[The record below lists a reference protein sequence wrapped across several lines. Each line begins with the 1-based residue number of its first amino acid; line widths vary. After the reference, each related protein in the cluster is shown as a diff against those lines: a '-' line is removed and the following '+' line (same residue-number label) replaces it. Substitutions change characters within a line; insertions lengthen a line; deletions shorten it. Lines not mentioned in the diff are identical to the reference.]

1 MISKKIKKCRVCDD
15 KNLISIKKFP
25 DLGLTGVFLKKDQK
39 TIITPLEVVFSK
51 KSNLLQLRHNYNSNI
66 LYGNHYGYRSGLNQV
81 MISHLKDKAGYFNK
95 FLKLNHNS
103 KILDIG
109 SNDATFLKFFKFGKR
124 YGVDPTIAK
133 YKNFYPKKII
143 KHNSIFDKAY
153 KKINKNRF
161 NLITAIAMFY
171 DLANPL
177 SFLKKIKKILHKDGI
192 LHIEVAYMPELIK
205 NFSYD
210 TFCQEHYEFYSL
222 TSLYYIIEKS
232 NLVIQDFGFN
242 QINGGSIW
250 LNIANKETTRKI
262 NLKKLKKYLKIE
274 EKIGIKKVSTYKKF
288 FFKAFNHAKQLNN
301 LVSRLKKEKK
311 DIAALGASTK
321 GNVLLQLS
329 NLNSTKISCIYD
341 VNKEKFNRF
350 TPCTNIKILDEDK
363 LQHSKHD
370 YLIILIWH
378 FKSYILKKIKKINS
392 NIKIIIPFPKIRI
405 V

>member
-25 DLGLTGVFLKKDQK
+25 NLGLTGVFLKNRQK
-39 TIITPLEVVFSK
+39 PIITPLEVVFSK
-51 KSNLLQLRHNYNSNI
+51 KSSLLQLRHNYNPNI
-66 LYGNHYGYRSGLNQV
+66 LYGNNYGYRSGLNPV
-81 MISHLKDKAGYFNK
+81 MVNHLKYKADYFSK
-95 FLKLNHNS
+95 FLKINRNT

-109 SNDATFLKFFKFGKR
+109 SNDATFLKFFNLGVK
-124 YGVDPTIAK
+124 YGIDPTIIK

-153 KKINKNRF
+153 KKINKNKF

-171 DLANPL
+171 DLASPL
-177 SFLKKIKKILHKDGI
+177 VFLKKIRKILHKDGI
-192 LHIEVAYMPELIK
+192 FHIEVAYMPELIK

-222 TSLYYIIEKS
+222 TSLFYIVEKS

-242 QINGGSIW
+242 KINGGSIW

-262 NLKKLKKYLKIE
+262 NLKKIKKYLKIE
-274 EKIGIKKVSTYKKF
+274 AKTGIKKISTYKKF
-288 FFKAFNHAKQLNN
+288 FFKAFNHAKQLDK
-301 LVSRLKKEKK
+301 LISRLKKKNK

-329 NLNSTKISCIYD
+329 NLNSQKISCIYD
-341 VNKEKFNRF
+341 VNKDKFNKF
-350 TPCTNIKILDEDK
+350 TPCTNIKILDENR
-363 LQHSKHD
+363 LRNSKHD
-370 YLIILIWH
+370 YIIILIWH
-378 FKSYILKKIKKINS
+378 FKSYILKKIKSINP
-392 NIKIIIPFPKIRI
+392 NIKIIVPFPKIRI

>member
-1 MISKKIKKCRVCDD
+1 M
-15 KNLISIKKFP
+15 
-25 DLGLTGVFLKKDQK
+25 TGVFLKSGQK
-39 TIITPLEVVFSK
+39 TITTPLGVVFSK
-51 KSNLLQLRHNYNSNI
+51 KSSLLQLRHNYNSNI
-66 LYGNHYGYRSGLNQV
+66 LYGNNYGYRSGLNPIMV
-81 MISHLKDKAGYFNK
+81 NHLKKKADYFNK
-95 FLKLNHNS
+95 FLKIKHNS

-109 SNDATFLKFFKFGKR
+109 SNDATFLKFFNFGKK
-124 YGVDPTIAK
+124 YGVDPTITK
-133 YKNFYPKKII
+133 YKDFYPKNII

-153 KKINKNRF
+153 KKINKNQF

-171 DLANPL
+171 DLASPL
-177 SFLKKIKKILHKDGI
+177 VFLKKIKKILHRNGI
-192 LHIEVAYMPELIK
+192 FHIEVAYMPELIK

-250 LNIANKETTRKI
+250 LNIANKETPRKI

-288 FFKAFNHAKQLNN
+288 FLKAFNHAKQLDN
-301 LVSRLKKEKK
+301 LVSRFKKEGK

-350 TPCTNIKILDEDK
+350 TPCTNIKILDENK
-363 LQHSKHD
+363 LRNSQHD

-378 FKSYILKKIKKINS
+378 FKNYILRKIKKINP
-392 NIKIIIPFPKIRI
+392 NIKIIIPFPKIKI